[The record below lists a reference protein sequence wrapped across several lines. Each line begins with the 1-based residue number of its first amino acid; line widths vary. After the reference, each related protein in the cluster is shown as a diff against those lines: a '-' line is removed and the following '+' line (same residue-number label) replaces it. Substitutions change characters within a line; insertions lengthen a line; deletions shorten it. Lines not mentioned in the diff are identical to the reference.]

1 MRKLFLEADERKAA
15 VMKIDEVCADAS
27 ETGIAEPARKSVDL
41 SRGCS
46 CLLERSPLP
55 MFIVD
60 GAERRVSYV
69 NPAFCRL
76 IGKESQELL
85 GNPVAK
91 IALEGWDENCSTLL
105 EQVYR
110 RGTSDNA
117 ENQEQTIRSCDTEF
131 WTYTM
136 WTVFVQNE
144 QSKSGV
150 MIYVANATES
160 ISAHQSNYKL
170 NLEIRE
176 INQELVIAGIREREL
191 AEAAAENQQQ
201 LFQAQKM
208 EGLGRLAGGI
218 AHDFNNMLTA
228 ILGYTELA
236 GETLGVDDAVQDY
249 LRNIRKAADRAALLT
264 NQLLAF
270 ARKQIIEPKIV
281 NLNVLIMEID
291 EMLRRLIGEHIELG
305 LLLQSDLGQAR
316 IDPGQFGQALIN
328 LTVNA
333 RDAMPDGGKITIE
346 TKNISLD
353 AKNASELEDCAPGDY
368 VLVRVSDTGT
378 GIPIE
383 LQSHLFEPFFT
394 TKDQGKGT
402 GLGLATCY
410 GIVKQSGGQIH
421 VESASGEGVV
431 FSIYL
436 PRETKA
442 ITPSQR
448 EIFHELPVAS
458 GTILLV
464 EDEPMVRDI
473 GAKILRGQGYVVL
486 EAENGIDALRLIS
499 DYPDVINLL
508 VTDVVMPKM
517 GGRELADRLSVLLP
531 GIKVLY
537 TSGYTD
543 DSDVHQRILEPG
555 SAFLQKPF
563 LPLAL
568 VKKAHEVLSDE

>member
-1 MRKLFLEADERKAA
+1 MQNRFPEAEERKATL
-15 VMKIDEVCADAS
+15 MKIDEACADAV
-27 ETGIAEPARKSVDL
+27 EAGHEELARRTVDPL
-41 SRGCS
+41 RFCHHF
-46 CLLERSPLP
+46 LEWSPLP
-55 MFIVD
+55 MLIS
-60 GAERRVSYV
+60 GRAEHTVIYV

-91 IALEGWDENCSTLL
+91 IAPEGWDENCSTLL
-105 EQVYR
+105 DEVYHM
-110 RGTSDNA
+110 GTTYKVANH
-117 ENQEQTIRSCDTEF
+117 EQTIRSCHTES
-131 WTYTM
+131 WTYSM
-136 WTVFVQNE
+136 WTVLDQNE
-144 QSKSGV
+144 QFGSGV
-150 MIYVANATES
+150 MIYVANAAES
-160 ISAHQSNYKL
+160 TSTHQSNYKL

-176 INQELVIAGIREREL
+176 INQQLVIAGIREREL

-291 EMLRRLIGEHIELG
+291 EMLRRLIGEHIELA

-410 GIVKQSGGQIH
+410 GIVKQSGGHIY
-421 VESASGEGVV
+421 VKSASGEGVD

-442 ITPSQR
+442 ITR
-448 EIFHELPVAS
+448 ANKETFHELPVAS

-486 EAENGIDALRLIS
+486 EAENGIDALQLI
-499 DYPDVINLL
+499 DAYPDEIDLL

-517 GGRELADRLSVLLP
+517 GGRELADRLNVLLP

-563 LPLAL
+563 LPAALA
-568 VKKAHEVLSDE
+568 KKAFEILSDE